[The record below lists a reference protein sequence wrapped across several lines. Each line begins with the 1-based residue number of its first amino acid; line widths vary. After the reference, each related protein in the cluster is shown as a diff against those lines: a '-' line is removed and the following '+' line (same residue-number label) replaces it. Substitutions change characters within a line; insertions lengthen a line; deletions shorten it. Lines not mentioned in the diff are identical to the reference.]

1 MIQCKKQDIDAVVNE
16 YASMV
21 KLKVRGV
28 TFLDL
33 VGERPRYEAIA
44 EYQPNNADWP
54 YQIGILIHAGNA
66 YKGVFRD
73 GVCKAIVPLDIV

>member
-16 YASMV
+16 YAHMV
-21 KLKVRGV
+21 KLKVHGV

-33 VGERPRYEAIA
+33 VGERPHYEAIA
-44 EYQPNNADWP
+44 EYQPSNADWS
-54 YQIGILIHAGNA
+54 YQIGILMHAGNA
-66 YKGVFRD
+66 YKGVFRY